1 MTTYKHLDN
10 SSRVWVYQSNRPFTA
25 EEIPP
30 LRAFLQRF
38 ATNWVSHNR
47 ALQAFAE
54 VFYDQFIVLMVD
66 ESQAGASGCSID
78 ASVRFLKQLEEEFQ
92 VSLFDRL
99 TFAYKDEGKI
109 KTAHKSE
116 FKQLYQNGII
126 TDTTL
131 VFDNLVENKEAF
143 EQHWIKLLKESW
155 HYRMVK

>member
-1 MTTYKHLDN
+1 MTTYENLAD

-25 EEIPP
+25 EEIPA

-54 VFYDQFIVLMVD
+54 LYYDQFIVLMVD

-78 ASVRFLKQLEEEFQ
+78 ASVRFLQQLEQEFQ

-99 TFAYKDEGKI
+99 TFAYKENGQI
-109 KTAHKSE
+109 KTASKSE
-116 FKQLYQNGII
+116 FKQLYQDGKISNQ
-126 TDTTL
+126 TL
-131 VFDNLVENKEAF
+131 VFDNLVENKKAF
-143 EQHWIKLLKESW
+143 EQNWVKLLKESW
-155 HYRMVK
+155 HRRMV